1 MKISFIGGVKF
12 SLEILKAILQE
23 NYSVDV
29 IFSYDESKK
38 KFYSDYIS
46 FDEISK
52 KHKIK
57 NVKIMNINDEKNI
70 ELLKKIKPDLILVMG
85 WSQLLKDEIIK
96 IPSLGVIG
104 SHPTELP
111 KYRGR
116 APLSWSIIKGLKE
129 SALTFFYITPE
140 VDEGDILDQRK
151 FKITDDDDA
160 TSLYKKMT
168 NLGKEMITDNLP
180 LLEKGKASRIKQDP
194 SKFIENWPKRTPEDG
209 KIDWSKSG
217 KEILKLIRATT
228 NPYPG
233 AFTFFNTA
241 KVQIWKANLIDE
253 KSEGNGK
260 IIDVNEKGVF
270 IGTSKGVLLIHK
282 ISLNN
287 VESDANKIFSKNDIG
302 TYLGF

>member
-194 SKFIENWPKRTPEDG
+194 SKFIENWPKRTPDDG
-209 KIDWSKSG
+209 IIDWSKSG

-260 IIDVNEKGVF
+260 IMDVNEKGVF
-270 IGTSKGVLLIHK
+270 IGTSNGVLLIHK